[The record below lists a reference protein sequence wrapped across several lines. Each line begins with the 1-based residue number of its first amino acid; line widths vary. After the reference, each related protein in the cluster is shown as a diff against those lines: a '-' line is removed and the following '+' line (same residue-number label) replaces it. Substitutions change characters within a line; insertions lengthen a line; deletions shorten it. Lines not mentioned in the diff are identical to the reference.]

1 MNVNLKKIHICVYI
15 IGTFLLLS
23 GCSIKKMAFNGIA
36 NTLAPFPTPKSSESG
51 GLDAA
56 AALSDR
62 CKNL

>member
-36 NTLAPFPTPKSSESG
+36 NTLAPFNARVG
-51 GLDAA
+51 GI
-56 AALSDR
+56 SDS